1 MHTRGGGAKSGGD
14 KEDEDYQ
21 PGGESG
27 HDSDHEGKAKKKGPK
42 KIRGELLQERVIS
55 NSQSDEGP
63 ASEERENDNDS
74 KTESKG
80 DKHQQEVL
88 QGEGNLPP
96 KARPAP
102 RLTLKATSASE
113 KKRKADSDGESE
125 ARSLRSGKH
134 AEPKRTKVQGD
145 SVNEAGVQPAT
156 SDKQSTVTPSAP
168 GPQIHKEETV
178 SRKEIRKE
186 LDAIWQQVQ
195 NLTTAIFKETRA
207 DKNAY
212 ARVVPKP
219 SKDLEVLY
227 KQLWG
232 EKWASRVRHL
242 AESGMGVASDVVE
255 ACMAVAVHLTLLK
268 DLPFDLEKDVLA
280 KVGLAVPYFDK
291 VLKEHGKLT
300 DCPTAQ
306 SEVDAEI
313 DTRLSM
319 SVLADQVAR
328 NMVADADHQE
338 TILKPL
344 AKKWASEIMLVLG
357 EQLKAVN
364 ATFPPDKATVDD
376 ILDGHERELE
386 KIICRLQTLRGIL
399 RVSGAD
405 YRFYWPFNDKAFAE
419 EQMEEVHKGKG
430 KRRVAW
436 CVSSGVKMKDSK
448 NQIVCV
454 CKARVF
460 TRK

>member
-14 KEDEDYQ
+14 KEDEDYE
-21 PGGESG
+21 PGGESE
-27 HDSDHEGKAKKKGPK
+27 HDSEGKAKKKCPK
-42 KIRGELLQERVIS
+42 KPRGERLQERVIS
-55 NSQSDEGP
+55 NSQSDEGA
-63 ASEERENDNDS
+63 ASEERGNDNDS

-80 DKHQQEVL
+80 DEHQQKTL
-88 QGEGNLPP
+88 QGEGKLPP

-113 KKRKADSDGESE
+113 KKRRAESEGESE
-125 ARSLRSGKH
+125 ARSLRSATH
-134 AEPKRTKVQGD
+134 VEAKRTKVSED
-145 SVNEAGVQPAT
+145 SVDKAGVQPAT

-168 GPQIHKEETV
+168 GPQIHEEETV

-195 NLTTAIFKETRA
+195 NLTTAIFKDTKA

-212 ARVVPKP
+212 ARVVAKP

-255 ACMAVAVHLTLLK
+255 ACMAAATYLTLLK

-291 VLKEHGKLT
+291 VLKEHDNK
-300 DCPTAQ
+300 
-306 SEVDAEI
+306 
-313 DTRLSM
+313 LSM

-328 NMVADADHQE
+328 NMVADAAHQE

-364 ATFPPDKATVDD
+364 ATFPPDKTTVDD

-386 KIICRLQTLRGIL
+386 KIICKLQTLRGIL
-399 RVSGAD
+399 RVSGAN
-405 YRFYWPFNDKAFAE
+405 YRFYWPFNDKPFAE
-419 EQMEEVHKGKG
+419 EQMEEVHTGKG

-448 NQIVCV
+448 NQVVCV

>member
-14 KEDEDYQ
+14 KEDEDYL

-42 KIRGELLQERVIS
+42 KPRGERLQERVIS
-55 NSQSDEGP
+55 NSQSDEGA

-80 DKHQQEVL
+80 DEHQQEIL
-88 QGEGNLPP
+88 QGEGKLPP
-96 KARPAP
+96 TARPAP
-102 RLTLKATSASE
+102 RLTLKYTSASD
-113 KKRKADSDGESE
+113 KKRKAESDGESE
-125 ARSLRSGKH
+125 ARSLRSATR
-134 AEPKRTKVQGD
+134 AEPKRTKVQED
-145 SVNEAGVQPAT
+145 SVDEAGVQPAT
-156 SDKQSTVTPSAP
+156 GNKQPSVIPSAP
-168 GPQIHKEETV
+168 GPQIHEEETV

-195 NLTTAIFKETRA
+195 NLTTAIFKDTKA

-219 SKDLEVLY
+219 SRGLEVLY
-227 KQLWG
+227 KYLWG
-232 EKWASRVRHL
+232 EKWASRARHL

-255 ACMAVAVHLTLLK
+255 ACMAAAVHLTLLK

-291 VLKEHGKLT
+291 VLKEH
-300 DCPTAQ
+300 
-306 SEVDAEI
+306 DAK
-313 DTRLSM
+313 LSM

-386 KIICRLQTLRGIL
+386 KIICKLQTLRGKL

-419 EQMEEVHKGKG
+419 ELMEEVHTGKG

-448 NQIVCV
+448 NQVVCV